1 MDSIRQ
7 NKIARLLQKEIGEIF
22 LKEGKSFT
30 SGGIITVTI
39 IRISPDFSYAKVYVS
54 IFPSSKSEEL
64 LPYLNENSRSI
75 RHFLAQRIRFQL
87 RKVPEIAFFH
97 DDSQDYAQRIED
109 LLD

>member
-1 MDSIRQ
+1 
-7 NKIARLLQKEIGEIF
+7 
-22 LKEGKSFT
+22 
-30 SGGIITVTI
+30 
-39 IRISPDFSYAKVYVS
+39 
-54 IFPSSKSEEL
+54 L